1 MASHGRGNHMW
12 PNNAFGLSH
21 DGIEDAIYDSP
32 ADRAFAGKDPGREK
46 GPDVSTASGLVHTVV
61 GTIGEVS
68 DVTQAHA
75 LLSGDENAAL
85 GKAGY
90 QGVQKR
96 PEHIGKSGDFFMT
109 HAASA
114 ARG

>member
-1 MASHGRGNHMW
+1 
-12 PNNAFGLSH
+12 LSH
-21 DGIEDAIYDSP
+21 DGIENAIYDSP

-46 GPDVSTASGLVHTVV
+46 GPDVCTASGLVHTVV

-75 LLSGDENAAL
+75 LLLGDENAAL

-90 QGVQKR
+90 QDVQKR
-96 PEHIGKSGDFFMT
+96 PENVGQAVTS
-109 HAASA
+109 S
-114 ARG
+114 

>member
-46 GPDVSTASGLVHTVV
+46 GPNVSTASGLVHTVV

-75 LLSGDENAAL
+75 LLLETRTLRWAKPAIRTCKSAL
-85 GKAGY
+85 NMLE
-90 QGVQKR
+90 KR
-96 PEHIGKSGDFFMT
+96 
-109 HAASA
+109 
-114 ARG
+114 